1 MRMNKNLLPIITK
14 LFIIISALCVL
25 SNWEIYSSQNDT
37 TFYKD
42 DPDNL
47 LSNLRQTI
55 LTIPIYII
63 HEKFINNTQ
72 KSPTTPPSDS
82 FFIEAANG
90 LINFE
95 CSKYFKIC
103 SYIEGFKEI
112 SDSIS
117 LFYDS
122 RYSKLTEN
130 DTNSAAISALMKK
143 TAEKFNVDLIL
154 LPFSCDIEHITFQQK
169 GWRDAPSYQRPIKY
183 ISKTMVHIQMWDK
196 SGNLLYERI
205 GKDQTKRPILYSLF
219 KKKDPKEGE
228 EIGAY
233 AKRFF
238 APPAI
243 RSLSKSIVEA
253 MMVHKED

>member
-1 MRMNKNLLPIITK
+1 MRLNKNLLPILSK
-14 LFIIISALCVL
+14 LSIILLALYAL
-25 SNWEIYSSQNDT
+25 SNWETYSSPNDT

-42 DPDNL
+42 DPDNQ

-63 HEKFINNTQ
+63 HEKFNNNTQ
-72 KSPTTPPSDS
+72 KSPATPPSDS

-112 SDSIS
+112 NDSIS
-117 LFYDS
+117 LFYS
-122 RYSKLTEN
+122 SPYSKLTEN
-130 DTNSAAISALMKK
+130 DTNFKAVSALMKR
-143 TAEKFNVDLIL
+143 TAEKLSVDLIL
-154 LPFSCDIEHITFQQK
+154 LPLSCDIEHITFQEK

-183 ISKTMVHIQMWDK
+183 ISKTRVHIQLWDK

-205 GKDQTKRPILYSLF
+205 GRNKTNRPILYSLF
-219 KKKDPKEGE
+219 KKEDPKDGE

-243 RSLSKSIVEA
+243 RSLSKSIVDA
-253 MMVHKED
+253 MMIHKDD

>member
-1 MRMNKNLLPIITK
+1 MNTNKNIVPII
-14 LFIIISALCVL
+14 LILSALCTL
-25 SNWEIYSSQNDT
+25 SNGETNPPQKDT
-37 TFYKD
+37 TFYKN
-42 DPDNL
+42 DPGNL

-55 LTIPIYII
+55 LIIPIHVV

-72 KSPTTPPSDS
+72 KSPPTPPSDS

-103 SYIEGFKEI
+103 SYVEGFKEI
-112 SDSIS
+112 SDSLS
-117 LFYDS
+117 HFYNS
-122 RYSKLTEN
+122 RFSKLTEK
-130 DTNSAAISALMKK
+130 DTNSAEISALMKK

-154 LPFSCDIEHITFQQK
+154 LPFSCDIEHITYQQK

-183 ISKTMVHIQMWDK
+183 ISKTRVHIQMWDRN
-196 SGNLLYERI
+196 GNLLYERI
-205 GKDQTKRPILYSLF
+205 GKDKTNRPVLYSLF
-219 KKKDPKEGE
+219 KKEEPKENE

-233 AKRFF
+233 ARRFF

-243 RSLSKSIVEA
+243 RSLSNSIVDA
-253 MMVHKED
+253 MMIHKDN